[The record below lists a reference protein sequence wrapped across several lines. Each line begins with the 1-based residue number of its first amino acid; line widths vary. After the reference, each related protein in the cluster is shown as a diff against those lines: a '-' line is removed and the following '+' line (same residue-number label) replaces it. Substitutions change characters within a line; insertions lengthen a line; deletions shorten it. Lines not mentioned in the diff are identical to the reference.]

1 MRGDPNTWDTSKVTD
16 MSSLFLVDGPNSSRS
31 LFIDFNEPLGA
42 WHATNVTNMQCMFH
56 GAAAFNQNLASWDCS
71 NVTDMNAMFNEADH
85 FNQPIE
91 TWDTSKVTT
100 MEEMFKQAWEF
111 KQSLAAW
118 SVESVT
124 NADQMFKLTQFSKN
138 GGSIP
143 HGWTLEKSRFSKDTL
158 CVD

>member
-1 MRGDPNTWDTSKVTD
+1 MECLFKGIDASSGQGHQFNQPIDSWDTKSALNMTE
-16 MSSLFLVDGPNSSRS
+16 MFSQSH
-31 LFIDFNEPLGA
+31 FNQPLGT
-42 WHATNVTNMQCMFH
+42 WKT
-56 GAAAFNQNLASWDCS
+56 S
-71 NVTDMNAMFNEADH
+71 NVTHMRRMFAGADE

-91 TWDTSKVTT
+91 EWDTSKVTT